1 MEIHVIALESL
12 LTLKYLWKITLL
24 KPELFMI
31 PNTPTGC
38 LSHWQII
45 QFFRI
50 HYTYIVKLK
59 GSKILYLNTN
69 PQIPIFQSNRNFPQK
84 AKQLIRWGPNWQ

>member
-1 MEIHVIALESL
+1 MEIHVIALERL
-12 LTLKYLWKITLL
+12 LTLKYLWKIL

-45 QFFRI
+45 QIFRI

-59 GSKILYLNTN
+59 ILYLYNTN
-69 PQIPIFQSNRNFPQK
+69 PQVPIFQSNQNFPQT